1 MADSIE
7 ISVVSPVYGAASL
20 LPELIT
26 RIHKAV
32 KQITNNYEIILV
44 EDNSPDNSWEII
56 KRLSISDD
64 KILGLSLSR
73 NFGQQY
79 ALNAGFDKANGN
91 WIVTLDCD
99 LQDDP
104 ERIIDLYNEAKKD
117 YDIVF
122 ASRVNRRDGF
132 LKKLGSRLFYKTLGY
147 LTNTEQDNSIGNYIL
162 YNKKVIEAM
171 ASIGDYYKYYPMLNR
186 WVGFKT
192 KVLPIEHAER
202 KDNVKS
208 SYSFKKR
215 LRLAFTTII
224 AFSDKPLRLV
234 LKLGIA
240 LVFISLIVA
249 LILIVRYF
257 LVGETVSGWL
267 SLFISVWLLSGIII
281 LVLGLLGVYLG
292 KIFET
297 VKHRPTYII
306 RESTKEI

>member
-7 ISVVSPVYGAASL
+7 ISIVSPVYGAASA

-26 RIHKAV
+26 RIHQTV
-32 KQITNNYEIILV
+32 RQITENFEIILV
-44 EDNSPDNSWEII
+44 EDNSPDNSWEVI
-56 KRLSISDD
+56 KRLSVSDD
-64 KILGLSLSR
+64 KILGISLSR

-79 ALNAGFDKANGN
+79 ALNAGFDKARGN
-91 WIVTLDCD
+91 WIVTMDCD
-99 LQDDP
+99 LQDEP
-104 ERIIDLYNEAKKD
+104 ERIIDLYNEAKKGF
-117 YDIVF
+117 DIVF
-122 ASRVNRRDGF
+122 ASRVNRQDGF
-132 LKKLGSRLFYKTLGY
+132 IKKLGSRMFYKTLGY
-147 LTNTEQDNSIGNYIL
+147 LTNTEQDNSIGNFVL

-192 KVLPIEHAER
+192 KVLPIKHAER
-202 KDNVKS
+202 KDNIKS

-234 LKLGIA
+234 LRLGIT

-257 LVGETVSGWL
+257 VVGETVSGWL

-281 LVLGLLGVYLG
+281 MVLGLLGVYLG

-297 VKHRPTYII
+297 VKQRPTYII
-306 RESTKEI
+306 KESTKEI

>member
-234 LKLGIA
+234 LRLGIT

>member
-1 MADSIE
+1 MDDSIE
-7 ISVVSPVYGAASL
+7 ISIISPVYGAAIL
-20 LPELIT
+20 LPELVA

-32 KQITNNYEIILV
+32 KQITGNYEIILV
-44 EDNSPDNSWEII
+44 EDNSPDNSWEVI
-56 KRLSISDD
+56 KQLSISDD

-79 ALNAGFDKANGN
+79 ALNAGFDKAAGN

-99 LQDDP
+99 LQDEP
-104 ERIIDLYNEAKKD
+104 ERIMDLYNEAKKD

-122 ASRVNRRDGF
+122 ASRINRQDGF
-132 LKKLGSRLFYKTLGY
+132 IKKLGSRWFYKTLGY
-147 LTNTEQDNSIGNYIL
+147 LTNTDQDNSIGNFIL
-162 YNKKVIEAM
+162 YNRKVIEAM

-192 KVLPIEHAER
+192 KVLPVEHAER

-234 LKLGIA
+234 LRLGIF

-257 LVGETVSGWL
+257 IVGVTVSGWL
-267 SLFISVWLLSGIII
+267 SIFISVWLLSGIII
-281 LVLGLLGVYLG
+281 MVLGLLGVYMG

-297 VKHRPTYII
+297 VKHRPSYII
-306 RESTKEI
+306 KESTNDK

>member
-1 MADSIE
+1 MADPIE
-7 ISVVSPVYGAASL
+7 ISIVSPVYGAASA

-26 RIHKAV
+26 RIHQTV
-32 KQITNNYEIILV
+32 SQITNNFEIILV
-44 EDNSPDNSWEII
+44 EDNSPDNSWEVI
-56 KRLSISDD
+56 KRLSVSDD

-79 ALNAGFDKANGN
+79 ALNAGFDKARGN
-91 WIVTLDCD
+91 WIVTMDCD
-99 LQDDP
+99 LQDEP
-104 ERIIDLYNEAKKD
+104 ERIIDLYNEAKKGF
-117 YDIVF
+117 DIVF
-122 ASRVNRRDGF
+122 ASRVNRQDGF
-132 LKKLGSRLFYKTLGY
+132 IKKLGSRMFYKTLGY
-147 LTNTEQDNSIGNYIL
+147 LTNTEQDNSIGNFVL

-192 KVLPIEHAER
+192 KVVPIKHAER

-234 LKLGIA
+234 LRLGIT

-249 LILIVRYF
+249 SILIVRYF
-257 LVGETVSGWL
+257 IVGETVSGWL

-281 LVLGLLGVYLG
+281 MVLGLLGVYFG

-297 VKHRPTYII
+297 VKQRPTYIVK
-306 RESTKEI
+306 ESTEEI